1 MKKKP
6 LYSIGHGTR
15 KAEVFLELLQRYGIK
30 YLADVRSRPY
40 SRFNPHFNK
49 NRLDSLL
56 KEHRITYVFMGDTLG
71 GRPHDVSCY
80 TNGKPD
86 YSIMAEKPFF
96 KEGIERLRSAYEQG
110 LSLAVMCSESK
121 PAECHR
127 SMLIAKALEALNIP
141 VMHIDEKGGLRE
153 QGEVIKRVSKPS
165 GPDLFSGS

>member
-15 KAEVFLELLQRYGIK
+15 KAEVFLKLLQRYGIK

-49 NRLDSLL
+49 NRLDSFL
-56 KEHRITYVFMGDTLG
+56 KEHGITYVFMGDTLG
-71 GRPHDVSCY
+71 GRPDDASCY

-86 YSIMAEKPFF
+86 YAIMAQKPFF
-96 KEGIERLRSAYEQG
+96 LEGIARLKEAYNKD

-121 PAECHR
+121 PCECHR
-127 SMLIAKALEALNIP
+127 SMLIAKALEALHIP
-141 VMHIDEKGGLRE
+141 VIHIDEKGELKE
-153 QGEVIKRVSKPS
+153 QGEVVKRTSS
-165 GPDLFSGS
+165 GEDLFS